1 MIYVDTSVVLAHVFA
16 EDRAPRA
23 ALWREPLVSSRL
35 LEYEVFTRVHAR
47 RAGVAGV
54 EAARETLA
62 RIALLDLS
70 RELVA
75 RVVEPFPAPV
85 RTLDALHLASMQF
98 LSDQGVELRLASYDE
113 RMRAAAKALGFG
125 LFRLE

>member
-1 MIYVDTSVVLAHVFA
+1 MIYVDTSVVLAHVLA
-16 EDRAPRA
+16 EDRVPPA
-23 ALWREPLVSSRL
+23 ALWRESLVSSRL
-35 LEYEVFTRVHAR
+35 LEYEMWTRLNAR
-47 RAGVAGV
+47 RVSQQGID
-54 EAARETLA
+54 AARDALG

-98 LSDQGVELRLASYDE
+98 LADQGVALRLASYDE
-113 RMRAAAKALGFG
+113 RLRAAAGSMGFALFDVD
-125 LFRLE
+125 

>member
-1 MIYVDTSVVLAHVFA
+1 M
-16 EDRAPRA
+16 
-23 ALWREPLVSSRL
+23 
-35 LEYEVFTRVHAR
+35 HAR
-47 RAGVAGV
+47 RIDRDGVD
-54 EAARETLA
+54 AARETLA

-70 RELVA
+70 RELVG

-98 LSDQGVELRLASYDE
+98 LADQGVELHLASYDE

-125 LFRLE
+125 LFRLD